1 MIDELKK
8 NVDTQIEMLKEI
20 SNYSRRIEY
29 AEAMQERRLLQE
41 AVNSLR
47 RSMAMINKSLPD
59 LLRDISIGKPFP
71 SRAAPGKRK
80 DYRRL
85 ERIEYRGASRNLIVV
100 LSRDDKERL
109 LKELSISE
117 KLIKKIKKRDTKK
130 EEKYTEFKAS
140 RGYLKQA
147 NKLFLESAD
156 KWTNKGYFNSLSIG
170 LRKANVDI
178 LFKSYIAMIF
188 LTTVLSIIVSIFLM
202 IFLLFIEVSATWPF
216 FSLYAGSYLIRLF
229 QLIWIPIAIPV
240 LTFLALYFYPS
251 TEQKSIGKRIDQE
264 LPFAVIHMSAIS
276 GSGIAPSEIFKI
288 IGLSKEYVYL
298 RKEIRKVLNQINLY
312 GYDLVTAL
320 NNASKSSPS
329 EKLSDLFSGLST
341 TITSGADLTEF
352 LEKRSGSLL
361 LSYRLE
367 REQYTKL
374 VETFLDI
381 YISIVIAAPM
391 IFLLLIIMM
400 MVSGIEVGLSSAQV
414 SLLAVF
420 GIAVLNVVFLVIL
433 QMKQPSY

>member
-8 NVDTQIEMLKEI
+8 NVETQIDMLKEI
-20 SNYSRRIEY
+20 SSYTGRIKH
-29 AEAMQERRLLQE
+29 AETGQERKLLQQ
-41 AVNSLR
+41 AVESLR
-47 RSMAMINKSLPD
+47 RSMATINRSLPD
-59 LLRDISIGKPFP
+59 LLRDISVGKSLP
-71 SRAAPGKRK
+71 SKAASHKK
-80 DYRRL
+80 IDSKL
-85 ERIEYRGASRNLIVV
+85 ERIAYKGVGGEVHIV
-100 LSRDDKERL
+100 LNKQDKEKL

-117 KLIKKIKKRDTKK
+117 RLFRRIRK
-130 EEKYTEFKAS
+130 EEKDKDEEFSEFKAS
-140 RGYLKQA
+140 RGYLKLA
-147 NKLFLESAD
+147 NRFFLERAGEVTD
-156 KWTNKGYFNSLSIG
+156 KGYFNSLSIG
-170 LRKANVDI
+170 LRKANIDV
-178 LFKSYIAMIF
+178 LFKSYVAMIF
-188 LTTVLSIIVSIFLM
+188 LTTFISIFVGIFLL
-202 IFLLFIEVSATWPF
+202 IFLLFFNVSAIFPF
-216 FSLYAGSYLIRLF
+216 VSLFDGSYLTRFF
-229 QLIWIPIAIPV
+229 QLIWIPFVVPV
-240 LTFLALYFYPS
+240 ATFLALYFYPGS
-251 TEQKSIGKRIDQE
+251 EQKSIGKKIDQE

-288 IGLSKEYVYL
+288 IGMNKEYKYL

-320 NNASKSSPS
+320 NNASRSSPS

-341 TITSGADLTEF
+341 SITSGADLSEF
-352 LEKRSGSLL
+352 LEKRAGSLL

-391 IFLLLIIMM
+391 IFLLLVIMM
-400 MVSGIEVGLSSAQV
+400 MVSGIEVGFSSAQI

-420 GIAVLNVVFLVIL
+420 GIAILNVVFLVIL